1 MENGYFTKMFYLRNV
16 SLSYKERAKK
26 ISKETSK
33 QDCAFPFHL
42 ISALFCLFLKNRT
55 LFFMR

>member
-1 MENGYFTKMFYLRNV
+1 MENGYFTKIFYLRNV

-33 QDCAFPFHL
+33 QLCIVHF
-42 ISALFCLFLKNRT
+42 LFT
-55 LFFMR
+55 